1 MNTLS
6 LSIVII
12 VCLCVCVYASI
23 LPLLFYFPFYTLSHT
38 LTSFLSLSLSLLVY
52 SQSLPHITISPSVNT
67 AVRPSGTVRL
77 DCTTNSTTNVSYQW
91 MHNGNIVSPTASVSI
106 LPNNSLLIN
115 QFAGS
120 VHNGNYS
127 CNVTN
132 GNWTLTS
139 HSVLVLLA
147 YVESSYNGQTLQKDV
162 SMNNYTVLPCIPS
175 YTGYPLHGLT
185 ILWSVFDLADTRIP
199 PIPID
204 YLHVGG
210 VSDENSA
217 IVGGNGNLYLRK
229 VATSRKYVCRVRNH
243 ISQNDQEYTTVVNV
257 VGSISE
263 PAPTPLAVPTD
274 VTVAEGDRASMS
286 CIASGR
292 YVYTICVIMLF
303 YVCLFLFSPILS
315 QSISC

>member
-1 MNTLS
+1 MCICKYTPT
-6 LSIVII
+6 
-12 VCLCVCVYASI
+12 SI
-23 LPLLFYFPFYTLSHT
+23 LISLLYS
-38 LTSFLSLSLSLLVY
+38 LTHSNFLSLSLLVY

-67 AVRPSGTVRL
+67 AVRPSGTIRL

-115 QFAGS
+115 GFTGS
-120 VHNGNYS
+120 EHNGNYS

-175 YTGYPLHGLT
+175 YTGYPLHGLS
-185 ILWSVFDLADTRIP
+185 ILWNVFDLADTGNP
-199 PIPID
+199 PTPLA
-204 YLHVGG
+204 YLHVSG

-229 VATSRKYVCRVRNH
+229 VTMSRKYVCRVRNY
-243 ISQNDQEYTTVVNV
+243 ISQSYQEYTTVVNV

-263 PAPTPLAVPTD
+263 PVPTPLAVPTD
-274 VTVAEGDRASMS
+274 VTVAKGDRASMS

-315 QSISC
+315 LSQSISC